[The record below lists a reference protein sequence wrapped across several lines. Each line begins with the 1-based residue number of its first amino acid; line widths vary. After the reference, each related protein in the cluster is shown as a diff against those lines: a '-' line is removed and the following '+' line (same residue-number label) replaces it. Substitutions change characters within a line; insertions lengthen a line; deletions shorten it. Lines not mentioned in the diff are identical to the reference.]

1 MKIFLDYFDALR
13 AENVDLLAHLLNQL
27 TNIAG
32 LSNVHITLFSNSY
45 YTPFIFNISP
55 ILCNSQRKLFR
66 QKIQF
71 TFPSTLWW
79 KYDSNPPNNLPKN
92 SWHRVPLSFAHP
104 IPKSLGC

>member
-55 ILCNSQRKLFR
+55 ILCFIVPAKESYLDKKFSSLS
-66 QKIQF
+66 
-71 TFPSTLWW
+71 P
-79 KYDSNPPNNLPKN
+79 
-92 SWHRVPLSFAHP
+92 PLSDENMTLTLLT
-104 IPKSLGC
+104 ICPKIAGIGFPWVLPTRYLKV